1 MSPPPRP
8 VDPIRPTTC
17 ISMEVSSFR
26 GLTEFCHNPSSLFGG
41 SGEENIVIQT
51 LSTRTRPGA
60 QRPSIGVAAA
70 ARGRGRR
77 DECMEGGGYA

>member
-17 ISMEVSSFR
+17 ISMEVNSFR
-26 GLTEFCHNPSSLFGG
+26 GLTEFCHNPSSMLFGG
-41 SGEENIVIQT
+41 SGEENIVIQ
-51 LSTRTRPGA
+51 STRTRPGV

-70 ARGRGRR
+70 ARGGVGERK
-77 DECMEGGGYA
+77 MEGGGYA